1 MISLSPAQC
10 EIVNFDLTRSIQII
24 ASAGSGKTRVLTE
37 RIRHIL
43 NSTKKDKVLA
53 LTFTNKAAQEM
64 QERLADFEG
73 AEERTWVSTIHS
85 VAQSI
90 IESYGHS
97 IGLSNDLHIY
107 ERDQD
112 RMELFLQSL
121 RNSNPNFDLDEYLNV
136 NDTAEK
142 RKRSQIMQ
150 GYMDAF
156 SDIKRELLVDRAEIE
171 EKYPNEPRFYDI
183 YEDYQEAL
191 ENSGGIDFND
201 ILFYAYR
208 ILSEHAN
215 IARTYQV
222 MYKHVCVDEAQDLNK
237 AQYELIKVFCGDKI
251 KSVLMVGDP
260 NQMIYGFNGSKDYFE
275 KDFLDDFT
283 PQTFTLKEN
292 YRSTKAV
299 IDFANKIKPNS
310 QINHE
315 MALQG
320 WAGVQ
325 PCLNEEVE
333 ANWIVSNLQL
343 LRKQKIHEEIEG
355 EITFDKIV
363 IIGRNKFVFSQ
374 VEEKLKEHGIPFH
387 FNKGERQA
395 EPESLFGKI
404 LDYAIRLKLNPKDW
418 IDGKKLCSILKV
430 KQPTKWDEG
439 GLLEEWSN
447 SIRASN
453 LPLAEIQS
461 DLLQEI
467 HNLNQE
473 DPNIRKFYKSLEC
486 KLKEY
491 TNDGLSESNQN
502 ELALSLQELTIFLQR
517 WTSFK
522 GQGLGTTLKAFRNAM
537 TLGKLDTNAQGKGVT
552 LSTVHTMKGLEKD
565 IVFLI
570 GMCDGVFPD
579 YRATS
584 PKDLN
589 EEQNNA
595 FVAVT
600 RAKRWLYIS
609 YPQNRMMPWG
619 SLKYHNISRFIAG
632 IPAFEMLKE

>member
-1 MISLSPAQC
+1 MISLSPAQD
-10 EIVNFDLTRSIQII
+10 EIVKFDLTKPIQII

-37 RIRHIL
+37 RIRHIIT
-43 NSTKKDKVLA
+43 NTKKDKVLA

-64 QERLADFEG
+64 QERLADFDG
-73 AEERTWVSTIHS
+73 VEERTWVSTIHS
-85 VAQSI
+85 VAQNI

-97 IGLSNDLHIY
+97 IGLPNDLHIY

-121 RNSNPNFDLDEYLNV
+121 RDSNVDIDDYLNI
-136 NDTAEK
+136 NDSTEK
-142 RKRSQIMQ
+142 RKRNQIMR
-150 GYMDAF
+150 GYMDTFAE
-156 SDIKRELLVDRAEIE
+156 IKRELLTEQAEIE
-171 EKYPNEPRFYDI
+171 ERYPNEPRFYDI
-183 YEDYQEAL
+183 YQDYQQAL

-208 ILSEHAN
+208 ILNEHSN
-215 IARTYQV
+215 VARTYQV

-251 KSVLMVGDP
+251 KSILMVGDP
-260 NQMIYGFNGSKDYFE
+260 NQMIYGFNGSEDYFE
-275 KDFLDDFT
+275 NDFVNDFA
-283 PQTFTLKEN
+283 PKTFKLKKN

-299 IDFANKIKPNS
+299 IELANKIKPGS
-310 QINHE
+310 QIEDE
-315 MALQG
+315 MAFEG
-320 WAGVQ
+320 WIGIQ

-333 ANWIVSNLQL
+333 ANWIIENLKL
-343 LRKQKIHEEIEG
+343 LLEQKTHKEIEG
-355 EITFDKIV
+355 EIALDKVV
-363 IIGRNKFVFSQ
+363 IIGRNKFVFNQLS
-374 VEEKLKEHGIPFH
+374 EKLKEHDIPYY

-418 IDGKKLCSILKV
+418 IDGKKLCSILGVNQPVKWGDLNLLDEWANTVKV
-430 KQPTKWDEG
+430 
-439 GLLEEWSN
+439 S
-447 SIRASN
+447 S
-453 LPLAEIQS
+453 LPLAETQS
-461 DLLQEI
+461 FLLNEI
-467 HNLNQE
+467 HNLNPE
-473 DPNIRKFYKSLEC
+473 EPNIRKFGRKLENKLNEYKTEELP
-486 KLKEY
+486 
-491 TNDGLSESNQN
+491 ESDQN
-502 ELALSLQELTIFLQR
+502 ELALSLQELAIFLKR

-522 GQGLGTTLKAFRNAM
+522 SKGLGLTLKAFRNAM
-537 TLGKLDTNAQGKGVT
+537 TLGKLDTDVQGQGVT

-570 GMCDGVFPD
+570 GMCEGVFPD

-589 EEQNNA
+589 EEQNNV

-600 RAKRWLYIS
+600 RARRWLYIS

-619 SLKYHNISRFIAG
+619 SSKYHNVSRFICD
-632 IPAFEMLKE
+632 IPASELINE

>member
-1 MISLSPAQC
+1 MISLSTAQD
-10 EIVNFDLTRSIQII
+10 EIVKFDLTKSIQII

-43 NSTKKDKVLA
+43 SNTKKDKVLA

-64 QERLADFEG
+64 QERLADFDG
-73 AEERTWVSTIHS
+73 IEERTWVSTVHS

-97 IGLSNDLHIY
+97 IGLPNDLHIY

-121 RNSNPNFDLDEYLNV
+121 RDDNVDIDEYLNV
-136 NDTAEK
+136 NDPVQK
-142 RKRSQIMQ
+142 RKRNQVMQ
-150 GYMDAF
+150 RYMDAF
-156 SDIKRELLVDRAEIE
+156 AEIKRELLIDQTEIE

-183 YEDYQEAL
+183 YQDYQQAL
-191 ENSGGIDFND
+191 ANSGGIDFND

-208 ILSEHAN
+208 ILNEHSN

-222 MYKHVCVDEAQDLNK
+222 QYKHVCVDEAQDLNK
-237 AQYELIKVFCGDKI
+237 AQYELIKVFCGEKI

-275 KDFLDDFT
+275 NDFVSDFN

-299 IDFANKIKPNS
+299 IELANKIKPNS

-315 MALQG
+315 MAFQG
-320 WAGVQ
+320 WAGIQ
-325 PCLNEEVE
+325 PCINEEVE
-333 ANWIVSNLQL
+333 ANWVIRNLKQL
-343 LRKQKIHEEIEG
+343 SEYKTHEEIEG
-355 EITFDKIV
+355 EITLDKIV
-363 IIGRNKFVFSQ
+363 IIGRNKFVFNQ
-374 VEEKLKEHGIPFH
+374 LETKLKDHNIPYF

-418 IDGKKLCSILKV
+418 IDGKKLCSILEV
-430 KQPTKWDEG
+430 KQPKQWDNQN
-439 GLLEEWSN
+439 LLEVWADTVK
-447 SIRASN
+447 ASS
-453 LPLAEIQS
+453 LPLADIQS
-461 DLLQEI
+461 FLLYEI
-467 HNLNQE
+467 HNLNKE
-473 DPNIRKFYKSLEC
+473 EPKIPKFSTSLEA
-486 KLKEY
+486 KL
-491 TNDGLSESNQN
+491 NDYEAEELTESEQN
-502 ELALSLQELTIFLQR
+502 ELALSLHELKVFRKR

-522 GQGLGTTLKAFRNAM
+522 GQSLGSTLKAFRNAM
-537 TLGKLDTNAQGKGVT
+537 TLGKLDTDVQGQGLT

-584 PKDLN
+584 AKDLN

-619 SLKYHNISRFIAG
+619 SSKFHNISRFITG
-632 IPAFEMLKE
+632 IPALPVINE

>member
-1 MISLSPAQC
+1 MISLSSAQD
-10 EIVNFDLTRSIQII
+10 EIVKFDFTKPIQII

-73 AEERTWVSTIHS
+73 VEERTWVSTVHS

-90 IESYGHS
+90 IESYGHA

-121 RNSNPNFDLDEYLNV
+121 RDSNVDIDDYLNV
-136 NDTAEK
+136 NDPAEK
-142 RKRSQIMQ
+142 RKRNQIMQ
-150 GYMDAF
+150 SYMDTFAEV
-156 SDIKRELLVDRAEIE
+156 KRELLIDQTEIE
-171 EKYPNEPRFYDI
+171 ERFPNEPRFYDI
-183 YEDYQEAL
+183 YQDYQQAL

-208 ILSEHAN
+208 ILNEHSN

-275 KDFLDDFT
+275 KDFVDDFV

-299 IDFANKIKPNS
+299 IDLANKIKPNS
-310 QINHE
+310 QIKHE
-315 MALQG
+315 MAFQG
-320 WAGVQ
+320 WTGIQ
-325 PCLNEEVE
+325 PCLDEEVE
-333 ANWIVSNLQL
+333 ANWIIRNLKL
-343 LRKQKIHEEIEG
+343 LREKKIHEEIEG
-355 EITFDKIV
+355 EITFDKVV
-363 IIGRNKFVFSQ
+363 IIGRNKFVFNQ
-374 VEEKLKEHGIPFH
+374 LEEKLKEHDIPFY
-387 FNKGERQA
+387 FNKGERQS
-395 EPESLFGKI
+395 EPESLFGKV

-430 KQPTKWDEG
+430 KQPQQWNEG
-439 GLLEEWSN
+439 NLLEEWSN
-447 SIRASN
+447 IVRTSS
-453 LPLAEIQS
+453 LPLAEMQS
-461 DLLQEI
+461 YLLQDI
-467 HNLNQE
+467 NNLNQE
-473 DPNIRKFYKSLEC
+473 EPNIRKFCKKLED

-491 TNDGLSESNQN
+491 KTEDLSEPDQN
-502 ELALSLQELTIFLQR
+502 ELALSLQELAIFLKR
-517 WTSFK
+517 WTSYK
-522 GQGLGTTLKAFRNAM
+522 GKGLGSTLKAFRNAM
-537 TLGKLDTNAQGKGVT
+537 TLGKLDTEVQGKGVT

-579 YRATS
+579 YRATRK
-584 PKDLN
+584 KDLN

-619 SLKYHNISRFIAG
+619 SSKYHNISRFISDL
-632 IPAFEMLKE
+632 PALQLINE